1 MTGGVFGGRSPAL
14 HSQSAAIFQTYGT
27 TPPCS
32 PLGPPKPS
40 QILSFTLSGNSLSRA
55 STPIGCR
62 PSKCHP
68 SCRSV
73 LSTILPVCALL
84 GVFAFLALLLAAVGL
99 FSVLSYLV
107 TQRTREIGIRLALGS
122 PIASV
127 RGMILGDGLKLAGA
141 GCLLGLVLALA
152 ASQLLSR
159 LLLNISPWDVPTLIV
174 VTVLLLLVA
183 FLATAIPAWRA
194 TRVNPMIALRQD

>member
-1 MTGGVFGGRSPAL
+1 
-14 HSQSAAIFQTYGT
+14 
-27 TPPCS
+27 
-32 PLGPPKPS
+32 
-40 QILSFTLSGNSLSRA
+40 
-55 STPIGCR
+55 
-62 PSKCHP
+62 
-68 SCRSV
+68 
-73 LSTILPVCALL
+73 L

-174 VTVLLLLVA
+174 VTVLLLSVA